1 MKTIAVIGLGRFG
14 FYIGKSLSRL
24 GVKVI
29 AVDNDEKRVQEIS
42 EYVDNAYIV
51 DSINKQA
58 VEEIGDHNCETVLVS
73 IGDTI
78 EASILTVMALKDLN
92 NKTIIAK
99 AINSTHGEILT
110 KIGAFKVIYPEKI
123 AGRMLVK
130 KLIDNM
136 SVEEIDVSNTIKIIK
151 FVANESLIGRKI
163 SQIELEFSNLKI
175 ISYKANSMWSTQVDS
190 SYQVKKDDIL
200 VFLGE
205 SENIKVF
212 YKNLK
217 IFK

>member
-1 MKTIAVIGLGRFG
+1 MKAVAVIGLGKFG
-14 FYIGKSLSRL
+14 FYIAKSLSKL
-24 GVKVI
+24 NITVI
-29 AVDNDEKRVQEIS
+29 AVDSDEEKVQAIS
-42 EYVDNAYIV
+42 QYVDNAFVLNSTSKI
-51 DSINKQA
+51 A
-58 VEEIGDHNCETVLVS
+58 LEEVGVYNLETVIVS
-73 IGDTI
+73 IGENI

-136 SVEEIDVSNTIKIIK
+136 TVEEIDVSNTIKMVK
-151 FVANESLIGRKI
+151 FVATDNFIYKKI
-163 SQIELEFSNLKI
+163 SEIESEFKNLKI
-175 ISYKANSMWSTQVDS
+175 ISYKTSGIWSMQIDPF
-190 SYQVKKDDIL
+190 YQVKKDDLL

-205 SENIKVF
+205 SKYIKEF
-212 YKNLK
+212 YKQ
-217 IFK
+217 I

>member
-1 MKTIAVIGLGRFG
+1 MKTVAVIGLGKFG
-14 FYIGKSLSRL
+14 FYIAKSLSRL
-24 GVKVI
+24 DVKVI
-29 AVDNDEKRVQEIS
+29 AVDNDEKKVQEIS
-42 EYVDNAYIV
+42 EYVDNAYVI
-51 DSINKQA
+51 DSTSKA
-58 VEEIGDHNCETVLVS
+58 ALEEIGIYNLNTVIVS
-73 IGDTI
+73 IGENI

-136 SVEEIDVSNTIKIIK
+136 TVEEIDVSNTIKMVK
-151 FVANESLIGRKI
+151 FVATDNFIYKKI
-163 SQIELEFSNLKI
+163 SEIESEFKNLKI
-175 ISYKANSMWSTQVDS
+175 ISYKTSGIWSMQIDPF
-190 SYQVKKDDIL
+190 YQVKKDDLL

-205 SENIKVF
+205 SKYIKEF
-212 YKNLK
+212 YKQ
-217 IFK
+217 I

>member
-1 MKTIAVIGLGRFG
+1 MKTVAVIGLGKFG
-14 FYIGKSLSRL
+14 FYIAKSLSRL
-24 GVKVI
+24 DVRVI
-29 AVDNDEKRVQEIS
+29 AADNDEKKVQEIS
-42 EYVDNAYIV
+42 EYVDNAYVI
-51 DSINKQA
+51 DSTSKA
-58 VEEIGDHNCETVLVS
+58 ALEEIGIYNLNTVIVS
-73 IGDTI
+73 IGENI

-136 SVEEIDVSNTIKIIK
+136 TVEEIDVSNTIKMVK
-151 FVANESLIGRKI
+151 FVATDNFIYKKI
-163 SQIELEFSNLKI
+163 SEIESEFKNLKI
-175 ISYKANSMWSTQVDS
+175 ISYKTSGIWSMQIDPF
-190 SYQVKKDDIL
+190 YQVKKDDLL

-205 SENIKVF
+205 SKYIKEF
-212 YKNLK
+212 YKQ
-217 IFK
+217 I

>member
-1 MKTIAVIGLGRFG
+1 MKTVAVIGLGKFG
-14 FYIGKSLSRL
+14 FYIAKSLSRL
-24 GVKVI
+24 DVKVI
-29 AVDNDEKRVQEIS
+29 AADNDEKKVQEIS
-42 EYVDNAYIV
+42 EYVDNAYII
-51 DSINKQA
+51 DSTSKVA
-58 VEEIGDHNCETVLVS
+58 LEEIGIYNLNTVIVS
-73 IGDTI
+73 IGENI

-136 SVEEIDVSNTIKIIK
+136 TVEEIDVSNTIKMVK
-151 FVANESLIGRKI
+151 FVATDNFIYKKI
-163 SQIELEFSNLKI
+163 SEIESEFENLKI
-175 ISYKANSMWSTQVDS
+175 ISYKTSGIWSMQIDPF
-190 SYQVKKDDIL
+190 YQVKKDDLL

-205 SENIKVF
+205 SKYIKEF
-212 YKNLK
+212 YKQ
-217 IFK
+217 I

>member
-14 FYIGKSLSRL
+14 FYIAKSLSRL
-24 GVKVI
+24 DVNVI

-42 EYVDNAYIV
+42 EYVDDAYIV

-58 VEEIGDHNCETVLVS
+58 LEEIGVYNLDTVIVS
-73 IGDTI
+73 IGENI

-136 SVEEIDVSNTIKIIK
+136 TVEEIDVSNTIKMVK
-151 FVANESLIGRKI
+151 FVATDNFIYKKI
-163 SQIELEFSNLKI
+163 SEIESEFENLKI
-175 ISYKANSMWSTQVDS
+175 ISYKTSGIWSMQIDPF
-190 SYQVKKDDIL
+190 YQVKKDDLL

-205 SENIKVF
+205 SKYIKEF
-212 YKNLK
+212 YKQ
-217 IFK
+217 I